1 MYENRKMIYMPGD
14 QTPRARRRARTSE
27 AILDAALA
35 IIAEHGLEALS
46 MRELAQRIEYSPS
59 GLYEYYASKDEIL
72 DALIARGLAQ
82 LSEQVAHASRGE
94 TAAHWLFAIGEAYL
108 AFAREH
114 ARLYML
120 VFGHVFS
127 PAGLVRSLDQLERT
141 SAYGRLR
148 LCIKFGIERGEFVAL
163 PGESVAQLVYSFW
176 ASLHGLATLR
186 LTRLSAVADIDS
198 INQRALHATIARLSR
213 A

>member
-1 MYENRKMIYMPGD
+1 MYGNGKVICMPGD

-35 IIAEHGLEALS
+35 IIAERGLEALS

-82 LSEQVAHASRGE
+82 LSEQVAHAPRGK
-94 TAAHWLFAIGEAYL
+94 TASNWLFAIGEAYL
-108 AFAREH
+108 MFAREH
-114 ARLYML
+114 AHLYIL
-120 VFGHVFS
+120 VFNHVFS
-127 PAGLVRSLDQLERT
+127 SSGLVRRLDQLERT

-148 LCIKFGIERGEFVAL
+148 LCIEFGIERGEFVTL
-163 PGESVAQLVYSFW
+163 PGESIEQLVYSFW
-176 ASLHGLATLR
+176 ALLHGLATLR
-186 LTRLSAVADIDS
+186 LTRLGAVEDIDN
-198 INQRALHATIARLSR
+198 INQRALQAAIARMSR